1 MAKSS
6 VPLGRLLQC
15 RLVNHVL
22 EGLMTLLTLLTACH
36 RSSVIP
42 QSPIRDPHYSHEAA
56 ERDLRVY
63 WRLHRGDLRQAQRRE
78 SFFRMSISNAFSP
91 RSFLSWSFSLWSR

>member
-1 MAKSS
+1 MVQSS

-15 RLVNHVL
+15 RLVNHGL
-22 EGLMTLLTLLTACH
+22 EGLMTLLTRLTACR
-36 RSSVIP
+36 RSSVVP
-42 QSPIRDPHYSHEAA
+42 QAPIRAPHHAHEAS

-63 WRLHRGDLRQAQRRE
+63 WRIHRGDLRQAQRRE

-91 RSFLSWSFSLWSR
+91 KSFLR